1 MIHENHS
8 KFFALSH
15 LVIRLKS
22 QPLHPKMGAY
32 NEGDNESMARAT
44 TAQLETSSRQ
54 TAYRRCF
61 DLRLFSCTIPVRLLT
76 WRLRHCLNLKAAG
89 KEGVSLGPS
98 EPMRYAPWSHSRF
111 KLVRFTQIK
120 VSLVLPSFLTVT
132 TVLDLQRRLWWC
144 LDPRTL
150 LFKITNL
157 IQWGMFEL

>member
-15 LVIRLKS
+15 LAIRLKS

-120 VSLVLPSFLTVT
+120 VSLVPGSSEIPCPHSSLWRLCWICKDDSGDVSIL
-132 TVLDLQRRLWWC
+132 VLCC
-144 LDPRTL
+144 LKSQT
-150 LFKITNL
+150 
-157 IQWGMFEL
+157 